1 MKIMEAS
8 IMRQIEKIR
17 QRCLEEIDNH
27 YADRMTKLVDDLRL
41 EDAEAIMHEMT
52 YNGNEDDDVDLFLD
66 DLTEWNNDDLNGI
79 YFEDLNDK
87 VDD

>member
-1 MKIMEAS
+1 MKIMES

-27 YADRMTKLVDDLRL
+27 YAGRMTQLVDDLRL

-52 YNGNEDDDVDLFLD
+52 YSGNDDDDVDLFLD
-66 DLTEWNNDDLNGI
+66 DLTEWNNDELNGI
-79 YFEDLNDK
+79 YFEDLNND
-87 VDD
+87 

>member
-52 YNGNEDDDVDLFLD
+52 YSGNDDDDVDLFLD
-66 DLTEWNNDDLNGI
+66 DLTEWNNDELNGI
-79 YFEDLNDK
+79 YFEDLNND
-87 VDD
+87 

>member
-1 MKIMEAS
+1 
-8 IMRQIEKIR
+8 MRQIEKIR

-52 YNGNEDDDVDLFLD
+52 YNGNEDDNVDLFLD

>member
-1 MKIMEAS
+1 
-8 IMRQIEKIR
+8 MRQIDKIR

-27 YADRMTKLVDDLRL
+27 YADSMTDLVDKLRL

-52 YNGNEDDDVDLFLD
+52 YSGNEDDDVDLFLD
-66 DLTEWNNDDLNGI
+66 DLTEWNTDEINGI

-87 VDD
+87 VDE

>member
-1 MKIMEAS
+1 MES

-27 YADRMTKLVDDLRL
+27 YAGRMTKLVDDLRL

-52 YNGNEDDDVDLFLD
+52 YSGNDDDDVDLFLD
-66 DLTEWNNDDLNGI
+66 DLTEWNNDELNGI
-79 YFEDLNDK
+79 YFEDLNND
-87 VDD
+87 

>member
-1 MKIMEAS
+1 MKIMESS

-27 YADRMTKLVDDLRL
+27 YAGRMTKLVDDLRL

-52 YNGNEDDDVDLFLD
+52 YSGNDDDDVDLFLD
-66 DLTEWNNDDLNGI
+66 DLTEWNNDELNGI
-79 YFEDLNDK
+79 YFEDLNND
-87 VDD
+87 

>member
-1 MKIMEAS
+1 MKIMES

-27 YADRMTKLVDDLRL
+27 YAGRMTKLVDDLRL

-52 YNGNEDDDVDLFLD
+52 YSGNEDDDVDLFLD
-66 DLTEWNNDDLNGI
+66 DLTEWNNEELNGI
-79 YFEDLNDK
+79 YFEDLNND
-87 VDD
+87 

>member
-1 MKIMEAS
+1 MEAS

-27 YADRMTKLVDDLRL
+27 YADQMTKLVDELRL
-41 EDAEAIMHEMT
+41 EDDEAIMHEMT
-52 YNGNEDDDVDLFLD
+52 PVGDDDEDLFLD

-87 VDD
+87 VEDD

>member
-1 MKIMEAS
+1 
-8 IMRQIEKIR
+8 MRQIDKIR

-27 YADRMTKLVDDLRL
+27 YADRMTDLVDKLRL

-52 YNGNEDDDVDLFLD
+52 YSGNEDDDVDLFLD
-66 DLTEWNNDDLNGI
+66 DLTEWNTYEINGI

-87 VDD
+87 VDE

>member
-1 MKIMEAS
+1 MKIMESS

-27 YADRMTKLVDDLRL
+27 YAGRMTKLVDDLRL

>member
-1 MKIMEAS
+1 MESS

-27 YADRMTKLVDDLRL
+27 YAGRMTKLVDDLRL

-52 YNGNEDDDVDLFLD
+52 YSGNEDDDVDLFLD
-66 DLTEWNNDDLNGI
+66 DLTEWNNDELNGI
-79 YFEDLNDK
+79 YFEDLNND
-87 VDD
+87 

>member
-1 MKIMEAS
+1 MEAS

-27 YADRMTKLVDDLRL
+27 YADQMTKLVDELRL

-52 YNGNEDDDVDLFLD
+52 YSGNEDDDVDLFLD
-66 DLTEWNNDDLNGI
+66 DLTEWNTDEINGI

-87 VDD
+87 VDE

>member
-1 MKIMEAS
+1 MEAS

>member
-1 MKIMEAS
+1 
-8 IMRQIEKIR
+8 MRQIDKIR

-27 YADRMTKLVDDLRL
+27 YADQMTKLVDELRL

-52 YNGNEDDDVDLFLD
+52 YSGNEDDDVDLFLD
-66 DLTEWNNDDLNGI
+66 DLTEWNTDEINGI

-87 VDD
+87 VDE

>member
-1 MKIMEAS
+1 MES

-27 YADRMTKLVDDLRL
+27 YAGRMTKLVDDLRL

-52 YNGNEDDDVDLFLD
+52 YSGNEDDDVDLFLD
-66 DLTEWNNDDLNGI
+66 DLTEWNNEELNGI
-79 YFEDLNDK
+79 YFEDLNND
-87 VDD
+87 

>member
-1 MKIMEAS
+1 MKIMES

-27 YADRMTKLVDDLRL
+27 YAGRMTKLVDDLRL

-52 YNGNEDDDVDLFLD
+52 YSGNEDDDVDLFLD

>member
-1 MKIMEAS
+1 MKIMES

-27 YADRMTKLVDDLRL
+27 YAGRMTKLVDDLRL

-52 YNGNEDDDVDLFLD
+52 YSGNDDDDVDLFLD
-66 DLTEWNNDDLNGI
+66 DLTEWNNDELNGI
-79 YFEDLNDK
+79 YFEDLNND
-87 VDD
+87 

>member
-1 MKIMEAS
+1 
-8 IMRQIEKIR
+8 MRQIDKIR

-27 YADRMTKLVDDLRL
+27 YADRMTDLVDKLRL

-52 YNGNEDDDVDLFLD
+52 YSGNEDDDVDLFLD
-66 DLTEWNNDDLNGI
+66 DLTEWNTDEINGI

-87 VDD
+87 VEDD

>member
-1 MKIMEAS
+1 MKIMES

-27 YADRMTKLVDDLRL
+27 YAGRMTKLVDDLRL

-52 YNGNEDDDVDLFLD
+52 YSGNDDDDVDLFLD
-66 DLTEWNNDDLNGI
+66 DLTEWNNDELNGI
-79 YFEDLNDK
+79 YFEDLDND
-87 VDD
+87 